1 MGLNL
6 LAIINVTMK
15 KHLCTS
21 VILST
26 YNEPKWLEKVI
37 IGFQSQ
43 SELPDELIIAD
54 DGSTNETKKVINKLI
69 AVSPFPIVHVWQEDN
84 GFQKTKILNK
94 ALHEVM
100 GEYIVFTDGDCI
112 PRNDFIKVHKKN
124 AQKGYFLSGGYF
136 KLPLQTS
143 QSITAQDIKNGNAFN
158 INWLVKNGLKKTYK
172 TLKLSALGWQQ
183 KVLTFLTPAGATWN
197 GHNASGWFSDILHA
211 KGFDERMQYG
221 GEDREF
227 GERLFNAGIK
237 SKQLRY
243 SAIVVHLD
251 HKHSYVQS
259 EMKLKNNEIRRQ
271 TKKQKLT
278 QTLYGLNQE
287 NTSGIY
293 LC

>member
-1 MGLNL
+1 
-6 LAIINVTMK
+6 MK

-21 VILST
+21 VVLST

-37 IGFQSQ
+37 IGFQHQ
-43 SELPDELIIAD
+43 TELPDEIVIAD
-54 DGSTNETKKVINKLI
+54 DGSTHETKKVIDSLR
-69 AVSPFPIVHVWQEDN
+69 AASPFPLIHIWQEDD

-112 PRNDFIKVHKKN
+112 PRNDFVKTHKEN

-158 INWLVKNGLKKTYK
+158 INWLANNGLKKTYK
-172 TLKLSALGWQQ
+172 TLKLTALGWQQ
-183 KVLTFLTPAGATWN
+183 KMLNFLTPAGATWN
-197 GHNASGWFSDILHA
+197 GHNASGWLTDILHA

-221 GEDREF
+221 GEDREL

-243 SAIVVHLD
+243 SAVVVHLD
-251 HKHSYVQS
+251 HKHSYVQPA
-259 EMKLKNNEIRRQ
+259 MKLKNNKIRIQ

-278 QTLYGLNQE
+278 QTLYGLNR
-287 NTSGIY
+287 
-293 LC
+293 